1 MLFTNIYSSV
11 GKESAC
17 NAGDPGLIPGLV
29 RSPGEGI
36 GYPIQYSWAS
46 LVAHLVKNPPAVWE
60 TWVRSLGWE
69 DPWRRERLPTP
80 VLWPREFH
88 GLYSPW
94 GCKGSDINE
103 PLSLSLYFPNDENLI
118 LIICCCLFAKLHLTL
133 WDPMDCS
140 PPGSSVHGILQ
151 ARAPEWVAI
160 YFIIRAAKYSCLIF
174 LCKV

>member
-1 MLFTNIYSSV
+1 M
-11 GKESAC
+11 A
-17 NAGDPGLIPGLV
+17 
-29 RSPGEGI
+29 
-36 GYPIQYSWAS
+36 Q
-46 LVAHLVKNPPAVWE
+46 LVKNPPAVWE

-80 VLWPREFH
+80 VFWPGEFH

-151 ARAPEWVAI
+151 ARALEWVAESSSRGSSRPRDRTCI
-160 YFIIRAAKYSCLIF
+160 YYVSCTGRWILDHQHH
-174 LCKV
+174 LGSSCSL